1 MIYLDNAATTHLD
14 DEVLN
19 AMISFLQ
26 KEYGNPSAIY
36 ELGKTASLAIEEA
49 RKEVAEVINAR
60 PEEIYFTSGGTEA
73 DNTAILG
80 VARVNKSKG
89 RHIITTKIEHK
100 AVLETCK
107 ALEKEGFDITYL
119 DVDEF
124 GLISIND
131 LKEAIRADTIL
142 ISIMFANNE
151 VGTIEP
157 IYEIG
162 KIAKKYGVLF
172 HTDAVQAI
180 GNIRINVEELNIDL
194 LSMSAHKFYGP
205 KGTGVLYV
213 RKGISFDN
221 LIHGG
226 GQENGK
232 RSGTENVA
240 GIVGTGKAIYKAYQ
254 DFEEKNKKI
263 QGLREYF
270 IKEIE
275 LQIPNAVLNGER
287 FKRLPG
293 NANFSFGTITG
304 ANLVKKLNEEGICAS
319 SGSACSSGFV
329 KPSHV
334 LLGMRLERN
343 RIETALRITIGKNN
357 TKEDIEKTIQVI
369 KKYTQSKTEN

>member
-275 LQIPNAVLNGER
+275 SQIPNAVLNGER

-293 NANFSFGTITG
+293 NVNFSFGTITG

-334 LLGMRLERN
+334 LLAMGLERN
-343 RIETALRITIGKNN
+343 RIETALRITIGKYN
-357 TKEDIEKTIQVI
+357 TKEDIEKAIEMI
-369 KKYTQSKTEN
+369 KKYTQSKMEY